1 VHYLSFGYLFYSWF
15 RSSWREPLFRNWSAG
30 ISLGSHVTWPG
41 LISYLFVYYGYAW
54 IARFQAKFLGYV
66 IPVTSEVHM
75 EPVYE
80 MSFILG
86 LLINASSLI
95 RKLGMNLFIMSVM
108 PASFYFPSHMDV
120 VPMIAHSINLFW
132 TVEKELGNDKV
143 FMCRKI
149 EDLFFNPWTYRPSDF
164 MPVNYDFKLGFLY
177 QFLKLNDIRLIK
189 ICKIW
194 RASLPTC
201 RLIHV
206 SVDQNFSYE
215 AVSYTWGAADL
226 THEVVVNNQHLRIT
240 KSAYDVLEGYR
251 KAGNT
256 AWIWIDSICI
266 YLDRSRTKCCR
277 NLRCVPQS
285 SEEFGFH
292 IYPDMD

>member
-1 VHYLSFGYLFYSWF
+1 
-15 RSSWREPLFRNWSAG
+15 
-30 ISLGSHVTWPG
+30 
-41 LISYLFVYYGYAW
+41 
-54 IARFQAKFLGYV
+54 
-66 IPVTSEVHM
+66 VTSEVHM

-108 PASFYFPSHMDV
+108 PASFYFPSHVDV

-149 EDLFFNPWTYRPSDF
+149 EDLFFNPWAYRPSDF

-266 YLDRSRTKCCR
+266 DQQNVSEKNHQLKLIPRIYGKAVRVAAWLKPCEVKTENKNVATAMKALYEADGEDVHTPQFSSKWKLSR
-277 NLRCVPQS
+277 RCMRPFQS
-285 SEEFGFH
+285 CYIIPGLNEYGLYKRLLLLER
-292 IYPDMD
+292 